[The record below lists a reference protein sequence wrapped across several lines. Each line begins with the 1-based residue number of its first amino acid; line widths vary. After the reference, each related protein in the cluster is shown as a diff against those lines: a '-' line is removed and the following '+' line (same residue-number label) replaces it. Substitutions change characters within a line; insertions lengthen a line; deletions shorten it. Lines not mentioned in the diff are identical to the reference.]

1 MDVRRGM
8 QWNAFSRVHSKTHTN
23 LRLSLLWHAEPLF
36 AATMR
41 ERPSPY
47 ATYIHIDVY
56 FTMYRR
62 DIVPW
67 PLGLHCFAFCMSSP
81 AYIISAVAVTSVEEH
96 SWFAVS
102 ILRGVNRGAHF
113 FLQRA
118 TTCVTCP
125 VRWAVWGGE
134 LAFTTKR
141 AYWNVF
147 D

>member
-1 MDVRRGM
+1 
-8 QWNAFSRVHSKTHTN
+8 
-23 LRLSLLWHAEPLF
+23 
-36 AATMR
+36 MR

-62 DIVPW
+62 HIVPR
-67 PLGLHCFAFCMSSP
+67 PLGLHCFTFCMSSP

-113 FLQRA
+113 FSAARDDMCHVPGA
-118 TTCVTCP
+118 M
-125 VRWAVWGGE
+125 GG
-134 LAFTTKR
+134 LG
-141 AYWNVF
+141 W
-147 D
+147 